1 MKRRDFLK
9 MSLSAGVAAALPIN
23 IMGLTSCSDSNDTTP
38 QGDKPDISGP
48 ADILVLGNII
58 TVDDNKL
65 FADAM
70 TIKNGYIQYVGNEVS
85 ARKFCDSNTEERK
98 YPGKSIYPGFME
110 AHCHGSSAGMIESTI
125 KLFDCTT
132 HKEYQDTI
140 AAYIKQ
146 HPNEA
151 FYKIHGWQ
159 QDLEGEPKPS
169 REMLDAVSTDKYIFG
184 ASMDGHCFLMNT
196 KAMNALEI
204 TKEWCENF
212 EFSEA
217 PYDKETNIPTGYL
230 AERAAAEV
238 QRWFPV
244 DPKAAEDSILKWQQ
258 FAFKNG
264 YVCAADAGVNLQSA
278 FHEAYIK
285 LAKSKELKLRTRA
298 FWNITKKEAS
308 EEAVMKVVKM
318 NKECNDEYYKVVGLK
333 LFIDGVA
340 ESHTALL
347 TERYEDVDT
356 LGLDRYKDEDG
367 GDPDATLKKVV
378 LLAHQNGLPT
388 HTHTIGDGAVKKMLD
403 AIEYAKNITG
413 DYSIRDML
421 AHIELVRPEDIKR
434 FAKLNVTAIVASLW
448 GPKYAITDYNTEV
461 KLLGDRADHYYQVIN
476 SFVKTG
482 VNCAQHTD
490 YPVNQAFDV
499 PRAIYCG
506 VTRCLPP
513 NDKSGWGGKQS
524 ERLAEEA
531 VTRLEML
538 KELTINVAKTWNE
551 ENRMGSLTPGKIAN
565 YVVYDT
571 DFIDDDVDRFP
582 IAKLH
587 QVVIDGD
594 VVFNY

>member
-1 MKRRDFLK
+1 

-85 ARKFCDSNTEERK
+85 ARKFCDGHTVERK
-98 YPGKSIYPGFME
+98 YVGQSIYPGFME
-110 AHCHGSSAGMIESTI
+110 AHCHGSAAGMIENTI
-125 KLFDCTT
+125 KLFDCKT

-140 AAYIKQ
+140 AAYIEQ
-146 HPNEA
+146 HPNEP

-159 QDLEGEPKPS
+159 QDLPGEPTPS
-169 REMLDAVSTDKYIFG
+169 REMLDAVSGDKYVFG

-196 KAMNALEI
+196 KTMNELEI
-204 TKEWCENF
+204 TKEWCEHF
-212 EFSEA
+212 TFKEA
-217 PYDKETNIPTGYL
+217 PYDKVTGIPTGL
-230 AERAAAEV
+230 VTETAAAEV

-244 DPKAAEDSILKWQQ
+244 EQKTAEESIRKWQQ

-264 YVCAADAGVNLQSA
+264 FVCAADAGVNLYPS
-278 FHEAYIK
+278 FHDAYVK
-285 LAKSKELKLRTRA
+285 LAKNKELKLRTRA
-298 FWNITKKEAS
+298 FWNVTKKEAN
-308 EEAVMKVVKM
+308 EETVLSVVQKS
-318 NKECNDEYYKVVGLK
+318 KECNDEYYKVIGLK
-333 LFIDGVA
+333 LFIDGVV

-347 TERYEDVDT
+347 TQKYENEDT
-356 LGLDRYKDEDG
+356 LGLDRYKDDG
-367 GDPDATLKKVV
+367 SDPDETLKKIV

-403 AIEYAKNITG
+403 AIEYAKNTTG
-413 DYSIRDML
+413 NFSIRDML

-434 FAKLNVTAIVASLW
+434 FAKLNVTAIVAALW
-448 GPKYAITDYNTEV
+448 GPKYAITDYESEV
-461 KLLGDRADHYYQVIN
+461 KLLGDRANHYYQAMN
-476 SFVKTG
+476 SFVKNG

-513 NDKSGWGGKQS
+513 NDRSGHGGKES

-538 KELTINVAKTWNE
+538 KELTVNVAKTWNE
-551 ENRMGSLTPGKIAN
+551 ENHMGSLTQGKIAN
-565 YVVYDT
+565 YVVYDC
-571 DFIDDDVDRFP
+571 DFIDDDVEKIP
-582 IAKLH
+582 NAKLQ

-594 VVFNY
+594 IVYNE